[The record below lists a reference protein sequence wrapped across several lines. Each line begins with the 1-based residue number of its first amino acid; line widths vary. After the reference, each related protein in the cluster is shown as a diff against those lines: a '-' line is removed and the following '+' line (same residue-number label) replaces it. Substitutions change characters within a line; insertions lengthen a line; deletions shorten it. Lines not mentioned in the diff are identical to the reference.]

1 MARLESESVQVGE
14 SEDTLRE
21 RVGNS
26 TKIYSSRRDC
36 HSLKARLLELV
47 GDGDYWNTLACFLH
61 GQCSKQTFDET
72 MHHYLRTSEAKLL
85 HNELIRSILFNAHFA
100 MTAPRDVALP
110 RVEYPAAAKRP
121 PAAAPA
127 TAGRPFVTY
136 TASDLRHLPSL
147 NQLSERIGILLDA
160 RKLRVE
166 SKAMGLIFAHLKKY
180 ILRILENSVALLSVK
195 GGREQKEMRITT
207 AQILHVMTT
216 NAELASIVSPDIFT
230 QYSNLLA

>member
-21 RVGNS
+21 RVANS
-26 TKIYSSRRDC
+26 TQIYSSRRDC

-72 MHHYLRTSEAKLL
+72 MHHCLRTSETKLL

-100 MTAPRDVALP
+100 MTAPRDVELP
-110 RVEYPAAAKRP
+110 HIECPAAAKRA

-127 TAGRPFVTY
+127 PPARPFITY

-147 NQLSERIGILLDA
+147 NQLSERTRILLDA
-160 RKLRVE
+160 RKVRVE
-166 SKAMGLIFAHLKKY
+166 SKAMGLIFTHLKKY
-180 ILRILENSVALLSVK
+180 VLRILENSVALLSVK
-195 GGREQKEMRITT
+195 GGKEQKEMRITT
-207 AQILHVMTT
+207 TQILHVMAT
-216 NAELASIVSPDIFT
+216 NGELASTVSPAVFT
-230 QYSNLLA
+230 KYSNLLT